1 MKSTAAMLMIITIF
15 SKIVGYGRD
24 RLMAYYFGTGPVGG
38 ALVIAATIPTV
49 LFGMIASGIATG
61 FIPTYARIRT
71 EQDEHAADRFTSN
84 LVNLLFALTTAIV
97 VLGLVFTK
105 EIVYVFA
112 PGFTVEREMTIF
124 LTRFVIVT
132 LYGTAWGSVFQG
144 YLQIH
149 GEFIAP
155 ALIGFLLNAFV
166 ILGMFL
172 TSKTESLVFV
182 GMGFL
187 LGGIL
192 QYLIFIPSLK
202 RSGYRH
208 QMIFEPKDPNF
219 SHLFAIGLP
228 VILGV
233 AVNDINIL
241 IDKSIASVISTAG
254 VVSLNYGYKIF
265 GFVTGI
271 VVTSISTTVYP
282 SLVESAE
289 ASDTTHMK
297 KVFGEA
303 IVGMSLCILP
313 AMAGIALYS
322 EDIVHLLFHGGEFG
336 AEAVRD
342 TATALFFYGLGLLG
356 FGIRDIA
363 GKSFY
368 AMHEAKVPMQNAFWV
383 VGVNITLNLILSQ
396 LMGIGGLA
404 FASAL
409 SIMFGA
415 WLMTKKLRERIGPLG
430 LTRLMKNIL
439 RIACAT
445 AIMGGTGFFVRRYL
459 GMHMSVNK
467 AFFLTMIYSMLS
479 YGAVIL
485 LMKIDGMDEF
495 RQSLR
500 QKLFLRG
507 K

>member
-15 SKIVGYGRD
+15 SKIFGYGRD
-24 RLMAYYFGTGPVGG
+24 RLMAYYFGTGPVGR

-71 EQDEHAADRFTSN
+71 TQDEREADRFTSN
-84 LVNLLFALTTAIV
+84 LVNLLFALTTV
-97 VLGLVFTK
+97 VVVTGLLFAK
-105 EIVYVFA
+105 EIVYIFA
-112 PGFTVEREMTIF
+112 PGFTVERDTTVL
-124 LTRFVIVT
+124 LTRFAIVT

-149 GEFIAP
+149 GEFMAP
-155 ALIGFLLNAFV
+155 ALIGFVLNAFV
-166 ILGMFL
+166 IVGMFL
-172 TSKTESLVFV
+172 TSKTGNLFFV
-182 GMGFL
+182 GMGLL

-192 QYLIFIPSLK
+192 QYLIFIPSLR
-202 RSGYRH
+202 RSDYRH
-208 QMIFEPKDPNF
+208 RMIVEPKDPNF

-241 IDKSIASVISTAG
+241 IDKSIASVISAAG

-265 GFVTGI
+265 AFVTGI

-303 IVGMSLCILP
+303 IIGMSLCILP
-313 AMAGIALYS
+313 AMAGIFLYS

-336 AEAVRD
+336 SEAVRD

-368 AMHEAKVPMQNAFWV
+368 AMHEAKVPMQNAFLV
-383 VGVNITLNLILSQ
+383 VCMNIVLNLLLSQ
-396 LMGIGGLA
+396 VMGIGGLA
-404 FASAL
+404 LASAL
-409 SIMFGA
+409 SIIFGA
-415 WLMTKKLRERIGPLG
+415 VLMTKRLSRRIGSLG
-430 LTRLMKNIL
+430 LMRLCKNIV
-439 RIACAT
+439 RISIAT
-445 AIMGGTGFFVRRYL
+445 AVMGGTGFFIHRYL
-459 GMHMSVNK
+459 RMHMSVNK
-467 AFFLTMIYSMLS
+467 AFFLIMIYSLVS
-479 YGAVIL
+479 YGMMIL
-485 LMKIDGMDEF
+485 LMKIDGIDEF
-495 RQSLR
+495 QQRLR
-500 QKLFLRG
+500 QKLSLRG